1 MYQVTLYLTD
11 TPKPMMFREQ
21 SSLEDTERLVNLNAR
36 LNIKYYSAI
45 IKRIHQNSY
54 MYFDQSGA
62 EIDVS
67 DWIDLM
73 KEHKV
78 NLLKQVL

>member
-11 TPKPMMFREQ
+11 TPKPMMFRKQ
-21 SSLEDTERLVNLNAR
+21 ISLDDAERLVNLNAR
-36 LNIKYYSAI
+36 LNIKYYSAVI
-45 IKRIHQNSY
+45 EKIHRNSY
-54 MYFDQSGA
+54 TYFDHCGA

-67 DWIDLM
+67 DWIELM